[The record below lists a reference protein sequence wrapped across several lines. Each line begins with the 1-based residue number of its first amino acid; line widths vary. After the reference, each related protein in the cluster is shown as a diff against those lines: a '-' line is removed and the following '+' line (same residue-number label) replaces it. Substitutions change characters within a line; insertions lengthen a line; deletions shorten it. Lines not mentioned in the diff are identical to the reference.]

1 MEITT
6 ASPQAQLWFD
16 QGLAALHC
24 FWDYEALRAFEQ
36 AVRLRFPQLAAA
48 PERHHREDFLR
59 AAREEEIYV
68 AVEGGEILG
77 LAAFYRPQNFL
88 HSLYVA
94 RRGEHIGKALLD
106 YVLAVADGPVS
117 LKVQAPNRRAQHF
130 YAREG
135 FTCIERGQDP
145 GSDVAWL
152 RLVRARDGASAAS

>member
-1 MEITT
+1 MGAGYQVRRARPEELP
-6 ASPQAQLWFD
+6 ACADL
-16 QGLAALHC
+16 
-24 FWDYEALRAFEQ
+24 YLR
-36 AVRLRFPQLAAA
+36 VLRDTFTWQA

-59 AAREEEIYV
+59 AAREEEVYV
-68 AVEGGEILG
+68 AVEDSEILG

-94 RRGEHIGKALLD
+94 RRGRGVGKALLD
-106 YVLAVADGPVS
+106 QVLAAATGPVS

-135 FTCIERGQDP
+135 FCCVERGQDA

-152 RLVRARDGASAAS
+152 RLVRERPKSRPAS